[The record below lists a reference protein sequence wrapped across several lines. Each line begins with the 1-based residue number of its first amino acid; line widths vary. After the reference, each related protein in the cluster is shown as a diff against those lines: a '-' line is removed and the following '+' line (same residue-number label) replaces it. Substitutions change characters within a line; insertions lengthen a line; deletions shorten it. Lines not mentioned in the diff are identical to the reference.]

1 MLKKNSSVLICCA
14 VALVFVASSLAQTGA
29 VPPPVSKSTSDVN
42 VKLDDEGVKIDP
54 SNTRVEFVGTHVG
67 DDPKPRL
74 GGFKKFSGS
83 LKFDVKS
90 LELESINVTFDINS
104 IWTEFNNLTN
114 HLKAADFFNA
124 KEFGEAKFESTDIEK
139 KSNGEF
145 EVTGKLTMLGVTGD
159 LTFPASVEMKN
170 GNVKLTTEFKFDR
183 TEFGM
188 TKMTQG
194 VEKAVSIKV
203 QVGKKTLGKR
213 ADK

>member
-1 MLKKNSSVLICCA
+1 MSKKISSVLACIT
-14 VALVFVASSLAQTGA
+14 VAFLITTNSLAQTGA

-42 VKLDDEGVKIDP
+42 VKLDDDGVKIDP
-54 SNTRVEFVGTHVG
+54 SNTRVEFIGTHVG
-67 DDPKPRL
+67 DEPKPRL
-74 GGFKKFSGS
+74 GGFKKFSGN
-83 LKFDVKS
+83 LKFDVKT

-104 IWTEFNNLTN
+104 IWTEFDNLTN

-124 KEFGEAKFESTDIEK
+124 KEFGEAKFESTNIEK
-139 KSNGEF
+139 KSNGDY
-145 EVTGKLTMLGVTGD
+145 EVTGKMTMLGVTGE

-170 GNVKLTTEFKFDR
+170 GNVKLNSEFKFDR

-203 QVGKKTLGKR
+203 QVGKKTIGKR
-213 ADK
+213 AEK